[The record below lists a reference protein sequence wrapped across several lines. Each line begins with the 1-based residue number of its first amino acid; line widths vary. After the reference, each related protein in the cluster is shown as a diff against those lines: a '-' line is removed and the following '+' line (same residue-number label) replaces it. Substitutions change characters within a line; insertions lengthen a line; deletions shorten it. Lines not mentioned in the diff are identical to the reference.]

1 MHRRPRPASGGRSE
15 TPPVASAAP
24 SDAGT
29 PEVAGNG
36 KDRPS
41 AGRPGT
47 AKQALAALVAA
58 EAAIAD
64 PATRPKELVRAA
76 RVQQLVYRE
85 LGARPAWDAAV
96 LRRLPRALRSVVR
109 DNVASRREFRAMHS
123 VLADTLP
130 AWRIVP
136 PAPAEDLLR
145 YYQRGERAFGIGWEY
160 LAAINLVET
169 GMGRIRGTSVAGAQ
183 GPMQFLPTTWASWG
197 RGDIQDPADAIMAA
211 ARYLAHDGGA
221 RPSRLDDALFR
232 YNNSDRL
239 RPRRDPSGEGHG
251 TAAACLL
258 RLLPLGHLL
267 PDRARR
273 RRLPVGYEPRP
284 TGAGRALAGHASAA
298 ISRAEP
304 GHRSGVERC
313 RVDLV
318 GALDEELLARR
329 DVGTHQQLE
338 DLAASSASSTVSR
351 RRVRRRGSMV
361 VSASW
366 SASISPSPL

>member
-1 MHRRPRPASGGRSE
+1 MWLAAALAAGTLSACTDDSDPTSGGRAE

-36 KDRPS
+36 KDRPA

-85 LGARPAWDAAV
+85 LGARPAWDATV
-96 LRRLPRALRSVVR
+96 LAGAAAGRCASVVR

-130 AWRIVP
+130 AWRIVA
-136 PAPAEDLLR
+136 PAPAEELLR
-145 YYQRGERAFGIGWEY
+145 YYKRGERAYGIGWEY

-183 GPMQFLPTTWASWG
+183 GPMQFLP
-197 RGDIQDPADAIMAA
+197 D
-211 ARYLAHDGGA
+211 
-221 RPSRLDDALFR
+221 
-232 YNNSDRL
+232 
-239 RPRRDPSGEGHG
+239 
-251 TAAACLL
+251 
-258 RLLPLGHLL
+258 
-267 PDRARR
+267 
-273 RRLPVGYEPRP
+273 
-284 TGAGRALAGHASAA
+284 
-298 ISRAEP
+298 
-304 GHRSGVERC
+304 
-313 RVDLV
+313 
-318 GALDEELLARR
+318 
-329 DVGTHQQLE
+329 DVGQ
-338 DLAASSASSTVSR
+338 VGPR
-351 RRVRRRGSMV
+351 
-361 VSASW
+361 
-366 SASISPSPL
+366 